1 MSTLFGWEVNWS
13 YVLILPLAGGT
24 LLGVMFLQWW
34 ERRLLGWW
42 QDRRGPNRVG
52 WFGVLQGVADGIKFL
67 TKDDWV
73 PPFGDRAFF
82 VAAPVI
88 VCASM
93 LFVLGVIP
101 FAPHMHIVDVNIALL
116 WFLAMSSLA
125 VYGVLLGGFASNNK
139 YALLGSLRAAAQMV
153 TYEVF
158 MGLAIMGV
166 VIHAGSFSLVE
177 IVAAQEELWFIVP
190 QFLGFV
196 IFVIAGLAESHRLPF
211 DLPEAEHELTAG
223 FHTEYSG
230 MKFAFLMCGEYVAM
244 IATCCF
250 IVLLFFGGWM
260 VPDFLDFLPALVGE
274 QFAGMFWFGLKVMF
288 FIHFFVLL
296 RAAIPRP
303 RYDQLMSLGW
313 KILLPLTLANLLATG
328 FVVAWREWGL

>member
-1 MSTLFGWEVNWS
+1 MFGWEINWS
-13 YVLILPLAGGT
+13 YVLILPLAAGP
-24 LLGVMFLQWW
+24 LVFVMFLQWW
-34 ERRLLGWW
+34 ERRLWGWW

-52 WFGVLQGVADGIKFL
+52 WFGVLQGVADGIKFV

-82 VAAPVI
+82 IAAPAI
-88 VCASM
+88 VAASM
-93 LFVLGVIP
+93 LFVFGVVP
-101 FAPHMHIVDVNIALL
+101 FAPALHIVDVNIALL

-158 MGLAIMGV
+158 MALSIMGV
-166 VIHAGSFSLVE
+166 VLHAGSFSLVD
-177 IVAAQEELWFIVP
+177 IVEQQRDLWFIVP
-190 QFLGFV
+190 QALGFV
-196 IFVIAGLAESHRLPF
+196 IFLIAGLAESHRHPF

-230 MKFAFLMCGEYVAM
+230 MKFALLMCGEYLAV
-244 IATCCF
+244 IVISCL
-250 IVLLFFGGWM
+250 IVLLFFGGWLA
-260 VPDFLDFLPALVGE
+260 PAYLDFLTPLVGE
-274 QFAGMFWFGLKVMF
+274 TFAGLFWFGVKVVF
-288 FIHFFVLL
+288 FIHVFSLL

-313 KILLPLTLANLLATG
+313 KILLPLTLLNLLATG
-328 FVVAWREWGL
+328 FVVAWNDWGL

>member
-1 MSTLFGWEVNWS
+1 MLFGWEVNWS
-13 YVLILPLAGGT
+13 YVLILPLAAGT
-24 LLGVMFLQWW
+24 LVGVMFLQWW

-52 WFGVLQGVADGIKFL
+52 WFGVLQGVADGIKFF

-73 PPFGDRAFF
+73 PPFGDRVLF

-93 LFVLGVIP
+93 LFALAVIP
-101 FAPHMHIVDVNIALL
+101 FAPGFHIVDVNIALL

-158 MGLAIMGV
+158 MGLSIMGV
-166 VIHAGSFSLVE
+166 VLHAGSFSLVD
-177 IVAAQEELWFIVP
+177 IVHAQEDLWFIVP
-190 QFLGFV
+190 QCLGFV
-196 IFVIAGLAESHRLPF
+196 IFLLAGLAESHRQPF

-230 MKFAFLMCGEYVAM
+230 MKFAFLMCGEYVALIVTSCM
-244 IATCCF
+244 
-250 IVLLFFGGWM
+250 IVLLFFGGWLM
-260 VPDFLDFLPALVGE
+260 PDLLDFLAPLLGE
-274 QFAGMFWFGLKVMF
+274 RFAGLLWFGAKVLL
-288 FIHFFVLL
+288 FIHLFVLL

-313 KILLPLTLANLLATG
+313 KILLPLTLLNLLVTG
-328 FVVAWREWGL
+328 FVVAWNQWGL